1 MSTIFAVFG
10 LLSGCKTHLPDLI
23 GMADGREIL
32 VSAKIAGRLAV
43 VRVSEGDTVRQ
54 GDTLAILG
62 SPEVFAKVEQAAGA
76 AKSAGAR
83 LRMARKGAREEE
95 VRMATTQLVQASEA
109 RKLAEATWNRVDRL
123 LADSAIPRQQA
134 EEAQFKWR
142 AAQETESAAAARLDM
157 LKNGARPEELEA
169 AEGLVQSASNA
180 LTEARSWQKETV
192 VLAPCD
198 GIVQKRYLGA
208 GEIMG
213 AGSPILVLIRPQDTW
228 VALPMREDQLAG
240 IKLGSTMI
248 GRIPA
253 LGLDSVAFRVAWLTS
268 MGDFATWRSTNRKGD
283 ADLRSFE
290 VRLEPQNRVEGLLPG
305 MTVRF
310 SGRN

>member
-1 MSTIFAVFG
+1 
-10 LLSGCKTHLPDLI
+10 
-23 GMADGREIL
+23 
-32 VSAKIAGRLAV
+32 
-43 VRVSEGDTVRQ
+43 
-54 GDTLAILG
+54 
-62 SPEVFAKVEQAAGA
+62 
-76 AKSAGAR
+76 
-83 LRMARKGAREEE
+83 
-95 VRMATTQLVQASEA
+95 
-109 RKLAEATWNRVDRL
+109 
-123 LADSAIPRQQA
+123 
-134 EEAQFKWR
+134 
-142 AAQETESAAAARLDM
+142 
-157 LKNGARPEELEA
+157 
-169 AEGLVQSASNA
+169 
-180 LTEARSWQKETV
+180 
-192 VLAPCD
+192 
-198 GIVQKRYLGA
+198 
-208 GEIMG
+208 MG